1 MRWLRS
7 CVCCRRDRDRA
18 HDDDGAAEDTSD
30 AGTQTGEAGAWPALW
45 DHQEAP
51 RGGGVSAE
59 EVAAPD
65 AGQPPGEAGASPQQG
80 AADGEAADVSPAG
93 APPPSP
99 IMERIE
105 CVIDRVIS
113 SRQTVHAVRA
123 ELGDVDA
130 RIRELSEVQSRLR
143 AHLESIESMQRD
155 TADEMSTLSA
165 TAALMFCESDDDD
178 AGGGG
183 AGSTDARARA
193 RGAGSAQSSP
203 SAPVGPGIL
212 VDGAAETGAAAAG
225 GDGAAGL
232 PDVGAGRL
240 DADLDAPSPASISSA
255 AAAADRSVPVRS
267 PVDEG
272 VVLMARAVDAAAVA
286 ASAGEPPGS
295 SSTSSNADV
304 VDADDDDDDGESTPP
319 RVSARISTSVS
330 NPFSASVPQT
340 RRGGASDFLDA
351 CKVSSI
357 ASNFVSP
364 KSASTLSPG
373 RGRDG

>member
-1 MRWLRS
+1 
-7 CVCCRRDRDRA
+7 
-18 HDDDGAAEDTSD
+18 
-30 AGTQTGEAGAWPALW
+30 
-45 DHQEAP
+45 
-51 RGGGVSAE
+51 
-59 EVAAPD
+59 
-65 AGQPPGEAGASPQQG
+65 
-80 AADGEAADVSPAG
+80 
-93 APPPSP
+93 
-99 IMERIE
+99 MERIE

-183 AGSTDARARA
+183 AGSTDGRARA

-203 SAPVGPGIL
+203 SAPVGRGIL

-232 PDVGAGRL
+232 PDVGAGGL

-255 AAAADRSVPVRS
+255 AAAAERSVPVRS

-272 VVLMARAVDAAAVA
+272 VVLMARGVDAAAVA

-304 VDADDDDDDGESTPP
+304 VDDDDDDDDDDGESTPP

-351 CKVSSI
+351 CQVSSI

-364 KSASTLSPG
+364 KSESTLSPG